1 MWTSPASSRRFLVLA
16 ALAAAAGLG
25 GCTTH
30 RIEPTLSR
38 AVVDARAQRDVTH
51 AAPCPDLSSPVSV
64 GFAFSESSLN
74 ELAVPALESVG
85 LQLTCHPQV
94 SALIVGQSDGHGT
107 DAEQRQLAQAR
118 AEAVA
123 QDLRGRGIVAGRLQ
137 TQVQGTA
144 PQGDAGRLVVLAEGR
159 RW

>member
-1 MWTSPASSRRFLVLA
+1 MWTSSASSRRFLVLA

-25 GCTTH
+25 GCVTH
-30 RIEPTLSR
+30 RVNPTLSR
-38 AVVDARAQRDVTH
+38 AVVDARAHRNVPRT
-51 AAPCPDLSSPVSV
+51 AACPALSSPVSV

-74 ELAVPALESVG
+74 ELAAPALRSAG
-85 LQLTCHPQV
+85 QQLTCYPQV
-94 SALIVGQSDGHGT
+94 SAVIVGQADGHGT
-107 DAEQRQLAQAR
+107 DVEQRQLAQAR

-144 PQGDAGRLVVLAEGR
+144 PEADAGRLVVLAEGR

>member
-1 MWTSPASSRRFLVLA
+1 MWTSQASSRRVLVLA
-16 ALAAAAGLG
+16 AFAAAAGLG
-25 GCTTH
+25 GCTH
-30 RIEPTLSR
+30 SVDATLSR
-38 AVVDARAQRDVTH
+38 AVVDARAHRDVTH
-51 AAPCPDLSSPVSV
+51 TAACPALSSPVSV

-74 ELAVPALESVG
+74 ELAAPALESAG

-107 DAEQRQLAQAR
+107 DAEQRQLAQTR

-144 PQGDAGRLVVLAEGR
+144 PEGDAGRLIVLAEGR